1 MQPISSHPVFCSGH
15 SRSTFNN
22 AGASRWKPLCR
33 VHKWTLVY
41 FIAPFSSIWKWND
54 ALSSRLRLFV
64 LSNRNNKRKIRT
76 GSELGTFAD
85 VALVALFRAKRE
97 SGPDWRDVLCN
108 MIEFTVLD
116 RGEDVLQNGIP
127 WLCCQSMTPV
137 VAILRSVSNEIN
149 TMPLIYAVKRC

>member
-1 MQPISSHPVFCSGH
+1 MQPISSYPVLCSGH

-41 FIAPFSSIWKWND
+41 FIAQFSSIWKWND
-54 ALSSRLRLFV
+54 ALSCRLRLFV

-85 VALVALFRAKRE
+85 VALVALFRAKV
-97 SGPDWRDVLCN
+97 GW
-108 MIEFTVLD
+108 IEEMSCVT
-116 RGEDVLQNGIP
+116 
-127 WLCCQSMTPV
+127 WLSSRLWKEGTTCFRMEFHGCAASLGAPLLPFWGGFQM
-137 VAILRSVSNEIN
+137 RS
-149 TMPLIYAVKRC
+149 TWCYQLML